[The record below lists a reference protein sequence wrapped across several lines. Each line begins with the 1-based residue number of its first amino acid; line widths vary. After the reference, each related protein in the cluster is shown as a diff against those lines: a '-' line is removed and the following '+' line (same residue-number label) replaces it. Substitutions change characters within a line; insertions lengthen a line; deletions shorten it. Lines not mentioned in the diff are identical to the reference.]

1 MGIFHCHPHVAS
13 DNSHVTFM
21 KRFTVPAMLALTIAL
36 FSACQDE
43 APKKHNKPGWHQ
55 PPDTTTQT
63 APPPD
68 DSQTGS
74 TTPPPDSGTKPPD
87 ATASTKPQSPVP
99 ETKPTSVGEI
109 PYAKPVPGKPGFVFS
124 PYDQYKGY
132 IDVRGFPPGTE
143 VKDPYSGKSFLVP

>member
-1 MGIFHCHPHVAS
+1 
-13 DNSHVTFM
+13 M
-21 KRFTVPAMLALTIAL
+21 KRFTVPAALALTIAL

-43 APKKHNKPGWHQ
+43 PPRKHNKPGHAST
-55 PPDTTTQT
+55 DTTMATTAPLDDSQSPTNT
-63 APPPD
+63 APP
-68 DSQTGS
+68 
-74 TTPPPDSGTKPPD
+74 TTDNTKPAPD
-87 ATASTKPQSPVP
+87 ATAGGKPPSPVP
-99 ETKPTSVGEI
+99 EAKSPSTGEI